1 MSARPRAVLDTNT
14 VVSALLFSTSRL
26 TPIRVAWQAGTFMPI
41 VSTETTAELIRV
53 LSYPKFKLAPADRD
67 ELLGDYLPFCSIVRI
82 PARTLRIPDCR
93 DPFDLPFLKLAASG
107 KADYL
112 VTGDRDLLD
121 ISERQ
126 RYAIVNAV
134 AFMSRLNLR

>member
-41 VSTETTAELIRV
+41 VSTETTAELMRV

-93 DPFDLPFLKLAASG
+93 DTFDLPFLKLAASG

-112 VTGDRDLLD
+112 VTGDRDLLE
-121 ISERQ
+121 IRERQ
-126 RYAIVNAV
+126 PYAIVNAE
-134 AFMSRLNLR
+134 AFMARLNLR